1 MASNSEK
8 TFGSRLFN
16 AEQIAIHLASFVG
29 YIEVTPECKLSEY
42 KNLITQIQNNNN
54 TIASSTSQFSLA
66 VEIRQKL
73 FTKNA
78 DSLNKSLSPIASYV
92 KAKFGKTSK
101 HATEVISLVNK
112 IRGEKTNKLKKDE
125 EGEFVS
131 QSARSYGS
139 QTQHFAD
146 IISTLTSYGSDYSPS
161 NPKISLAELNA
172 QLTALMDANTG
183 VTTSF
188 GQLKP
193 AKDLR
198 TTQYEDLNQR
208 TQKIKD
214 SVKSQYGLKSTEY
227 KLIKGYKI

>member
-16 AEQIAIHLASFVG
+16 AEQLAIHLATFVG
-29 YIEVTPECKLSEY
+29 YIEVIPECKLSEY
-42 KNLITQIQNNNN
+42 KNLITQIHNNNN

-73 FTKNA
+73 FTKNT
-78 DSLNKSLSPIASYV
+78 DSLNKSLSPISSYV

-101 HATEVISLVNK
+101 HATEIISLVNK
-112 IRGEKTNKLKKDE
+112 IRGEKTDKLKKDE

-131 QSARSYGS
+131 QSERSYGS

-146 IISTLTSYGSDYSPS
+146 IISTLTNYGSDYAPS

-172 QLTALMDANTG
+172 QLTALIDANTG
-183 VTTSF
+183 VTTSY

-198 TTQYEDLNQR
+198 TAQYEDLNQR
-208 TQKIKD
+208 SQKIKD
-214 SVKSQYGLKSTEY
+214 SVKSQYGLQSTEY

>member
-16 AEQIAIHLASFVG
+16 AEQLAIHLATFVG
-29 YIEVTPECKLSEY
+29 YIEVIPECKLSEY
-42 KNLITQIQNNNN
+42 KNLITQIHNNNN

-73 FTKNA
+73 FTKNT
-78 DSLNKSLSPIASYV
+78 DSLNKSLSPISSYV

-101 HATEVISLVNK
+101 HATEIISLVNK
-112 IRGEKTNKLKKDE
+112 IRGEKTDKLKKDE

-131 QSARSYGS
+131 QSERSYGS

-146 IISTLTSYGSDYSPS
+146 IISTLTNYGSDYAPS
-161 NPKISLAELNA
+161 NPKISLVELNA
-172 QLTALMDANTG
+172 QLTALIDANTG
-183 VTTSF
+183 VTTSY

-198 TTQYEDLNQR
+198 TAQYEDLNQR
-208 TQKIKD
+208 SQKIKD
-214 SVKSQYGLKSTEY
+214 SVKSQYGLQSTEY

>member
-16 AEQIAIHLASFVG
+16 AEQLAIHLATFVG
-29 YIEVTPECKLSEY
+29 YIEVIPECKLSEY

-73 FTKNA
+73 FTKNT
-78 DSLNKSLSPIASYV
+78 DSLNKSLSPISSYV

-101 HATEVISLVNK
+101 HATEIISLVNK
-112 IRGEKTNKLKKDE
+112 IRGEKTDKLKKDE

-131 QSARSYGS
+131 QSERSYGS

-146 IISTLTSYGSDYSPS
+146 IISTLTNYGSDYAPS

-172 QLTALMDANTG
+172 QLTALIDANTG
-183 VTTSF
+183 VTTSY

-198 TTQYEDLNQR
+198 TAQYEDLNQR
-208 TQKIKD
+208 SQKIKD
-214 SVKSQYGLKSTEY
+214 SVKSQYGLLSTEY